1 MTRPILA
8 TATALLLATAAGVH
22 AQAAPTARA
31 QLIDR
36 EGNRTGD
43 VRLTQTPGQGVL
55 LQIEA
60 WGLEPG
66 VAAIHI
72 HETGRCEPPDFESAG
87 GHFNPHERAHGILH
101 REGMH
106 AGDLLNLQVT
116 EGGRVVTER
125 VAPRVTLREGKPGSL
140 LGGDGTAIVIH
151 VGADDYVSQPTG
163 DAGGRAACGV
173 IRAGD

>member
-1 MTRPILA
+1 MNRS
-8 TATALLLATAAGVH
+8 TALAPSLLLVTAAGLA
-22 AQAAPTARA
+22 AQAPLTARA
-31 QLIDR
+31 ELLDR
-36 EGNRTGD
+36 QGQRTGE
-43 VRLTQTPGQGVL
+43 VVLTETPGHGVL
-55 LQIEA
+55 LRIEA

-66 VAAIHI
+66 VLAIHI